1 MTYNLY
7 LHYWILLTLFVNLIK
22 LEHEPLSNKV
32 N

>member
-7 LHYWILLTLFVNLIK
+7 LHYWILLTSFVNLIK
-22 LEHEPLSNKV
+22 LGHEPLSNKV